1 MESFSYKNHFLYY
14 FILFYL
20 LYGLLPQFQ
29 SSPGS
34 KLQSPG
40 PLWNYFYTAVGRGL
54 FSNFQKGS
62 LAKRQ
67 RRRGINRFQPLDPSS
82 SAQIRSYLKRT
93 GFLQEPLDLYPTV
106 HSLSAGWMGGTDPSV
121 GPQINGSDSLQ
132 PHDAPASNPKRPAGI
147 QRPRYLLLP
156 PASQAQ
162 TPRPPQC
169 SLSLPRWS
177 TGAGQD
183 PTGVPRRLAGP

>member
-1 MESFSYKNHFLYY
+1 
-14 FILFYL
+14 
-20 LYGLLPQFQ
+20 LLPQFQ
-29 SSPGS
+29 SSPGL

-82 SAQIRSYLKRT
+82 SAQIRSYLKRS
-93 GFLQEPLDLYPTV
+93 GFLQEPLDLYQTV
-106 HSLSAGWMGGTDPSV
+106 HSLSAGWMAGTDPSV

-147 QRPRYLLLP
+147 QRPRFFSYLQLPRHRHRVLLS
-156 PASQAQ
+156 A
-162 TPRPPQC
+162 
-169 SLSLPRWS
+169 LSLPR
-177 TGAGQD
+177 
-183 PTGVPRRLAGP
+183 

>member
-1 MESFSYKNHFLYY
+1 MNYTSLWNHFHTKIIFYIILSY
-14 FILFYL
+14 FIY
-20 LYGLLPQFQ
+20 YMGCCHN
-29 SSPGS
+29 SR
-34 KLQSPG
+34 
-40 PLWNYFYTAVGRGL
+40 V
-54 FSNFQKGS
+54 
-62 LAKRQ
+62 
-67 RRRGINRFQPLDPSS
+67 PSS

-169 SLSLPRWS
+169 SLSLPR
-177 TGAGQD
+177 
-183 PTGVPRRLAGP
+183 